1 MNYILNRFQFVEQ
14 EGQQTLLEFWLAA
27 TNYQLHFSSDPLE
40 AQSDA
45 VVLYDKYFS
54 LQATSPLGFGD
65 SLRFQVRTL
74 VVQLN

>member
-1 MNYILNRFQFVEQ
+1 VEQ

-65 SLRFQVRTL
+65 KFLASAGRGKNLRRKGAFGRL
-74 VVQLN
+74 L